1 MNERIQGVNV
11 YGGGPVQHYV
21 FSAHEQRQ
29 RRQFLVKLLL
39 LAVLS
44 VIFAWCMRSAFLA
57 FAEPP
62 QATADTAPIS
72 QVQPAEQNNQQPAR
86 A

>member
-11 YGGGPVQHYV
+11 YGGGPQQHYV
-21 FSAHEQRQ
+21 FSAHEQRL
-29 RRQFLVKLLL
+29 RRQFLLKLLI

-44 VIFAWCMRSAFLA
+44 VVFAWCMRSAFLA

-72 QVQPAEQNNQQPAR
+72 QVQPAEQTTQQPDR

>member
-1 MNERIQGVNV
+1 MNERIQGVYV
-11 YGGGPVQHYV
+11 YGGGPQSHYV
-21 FSAHEQRQ
+21 FTGQAQRQ
-29 RRQFLVKLLL
+29 RRQAIIKLFI
-39 LAVLS
+39 LAVL
-44 VIFAWCMRSAFLA
+44 VVVFAWCMRSAFLA

-72 QVQPAEQNNQQPAR
+72 QIQPAEQGTQQPAR

>member
-1 MNERIQGVNV
+1 MNDQIQGVYV
-11 YGGGPVQHYV
+11 YGGGPQSHYV
-21 FSAHEQRQ
+21 FTAQAQRQ
-29 RRQFLVKLLL
+29 RRQQLIKVLV
-39 LAVLS
+39 LAALIV
-44 VIFAWCMRSAFLA
+44 VCAWCIRSAFLA

-62 QATADTAPIS
+62 QAAADTAPIS

>member
-11 YGGGPVQHYV
+11 YGGGPQQHYV

-29 RRQFLVKLLL
+29 RRQFLMKLLIVAL
-39 LAVLS
+39 LS
-44 VIFAWCMRSAFLA
+44 VVFAWCMRSAFLA

-72 QVQPAEQNNQQPAR
+72 QVQPAEQTTQQPDR